1 MRLKHTYNFL
11 GGGVPFCYRGIFS
24 GLSNE
29 TVGTALYF
37 HPGYHYYFPLLCR
50 YARSLTRDWR
60 FAIRFAVSALKEQY
74 ELDRLADA
82 PGLRKLLKVDVY
94 NRCVYFNQSKILDR
108 SPLKL
113 PLA

>member
-1 MRLKHTYNFL
+1 MRLKYLYNFL
-11 GGGVPFCYRGIFS
+11 GGSAPFCYRGIFS

-37 HPGYHYYFPLLCR
+37 LPHYHYYFPLLYR
-50 YARSLTRDWR
+50 YARSLVGDHGVAAA
-60 FAIRFAVSALKEQY
+60 FAASAIRDQY
-74 ELDRLADA
+74 RMDGLAASRD
-82 PGLRKLLKVDVY
+82 LRALLKLDIY
-94 NRCVYFNQSKILDR
+94 NHCIYFNHSKLFDR